1 MKKLLVLLAVLILTV
16 SAHAKVGD
24 VAGTYYS
31 TDIVTSLNGAAIS
44 AINIGGNTLI
54 DAEAMAD
61 YGFTVVWDGTA
72 RTLSIQAAAFTVQ
85 PPTVEISIHSAGTPL
100 GRYYHTDI
108 VTLLDGAPIA
118 AYNIGGRTFLH
129 AEAMAAMGYSVL
141 WDGEARAL
149 ALTSP
154 KPSFS
159 LPLTKGA
166 PQAEKASGICSVRWT
181 RDLIARSGDT
191 EYFNSTLTFDGKQWF
206 LQMAF
211 YQNEGLFQADALL
224 KKLDDMKY
232 YDVTGFSCEKEEK
245 YPLTAEHIS
254 LAINGRT
261 AKNIAVSRAQGNG
274 HVDFIITFE
283 GLPALREGDLREAV
297 FSIR

>member
-1 MKKLLVLLAVLILTV
+1 MKKLLVFLTVLILTV
-16 SAHAKVGD
+16 SAHARVGD

-31 TDIVTSLNGAAIS
+31 TDIVTSLNGAAIP

-61 YGFTVVWDGTA
+61 YGFTVVWDGAT

-85 PPTVEISIHSAGTPL
+85 PPAVEIPVHSAGTPL

-108 VTLLDGAPIA
+108 VTSLDGTPIA

-129 AEAMAAMGYSVL
+129 AEAMTAMGYSVL
-141 WDGEARAL
+141 WDGEARTL
-149 ALTSP
+149 SITSP
-154 KPSFS
+154 KPSFT

-166 PQAEKASGICSVRWT
+166 PQTAKAAGSCSVRWT
-181 RDLIARSGDT
+181 QDLIARSGDT
-191 EYFNSTLTFDGKQWF
+191 EYFDSSLTFDGKQWF
-206 LQMAF
+206 LRMAF
-211 YQNEGLFQADALL
+211 YQNEGLFQSDALL
-224 KKLDDMKY
+224 EKLDKIKY

-254 LAINGRT
+254 LTINGRA
-261 AKNIAVSRAQGNG
+261 AKNIAVSRSQGNG

-283 GLPALREGDLREAV
+283 GLPALREGDLREAI
-297 FSIR
+297 FSIQ